1 MNYSKGQN
9 DSIVKDF
16 QAGKFYLFKANVSI
30 FPLLEFTLSCEPTT
44 PNPELD
50 YSWSVVPK
58 FIYDAIDVVRIV
70 ITIKDGTVA
79 HFTRSVLPDNDRYS
93 IHFVIRFEWEKKGYG
108 SIIAEKEL
116 IEKLNGLIASHTDRS
131 HVINPVKEIEAIFTF
146 VDNSL
151 NNKQETKM
159 NNIIGVLEELSSSQY
174 AITSTF
180 INYWQ
185 GGENGSAPST
195 YKLFFDGTT
204 EIPVTGAVKTNI
216 ELAFGED
223 GSLYA
228 ECSVK
233 KIEGCQNRVELSIST
248 SPLKLSNDTAFN
260 KMVNKLPQLIG
271 HFIRKLNSGASGQVQ
286 QVSLSTLTRAL
297 VSLIKEK
304 MISVPKLDL
313 SFTEQTLRQYVKDWD
328 DGKSVSHAVGWNRKD
343 IFAATYRAKIT
354 LSELSNTQ
362 VDIALDTLK
371 ERIPA
376 MKENKPAQIFHIS
389 PEYTKYGFTFTFS
402 YYYGD

>member
-1 MNYSKGQN
+1 MNHSKGQN

-16 QAGKFYLFKANVSI
+16 QAGKFYLFKANVSY
-30 FPLLEFTLSCEPTT
+30 FPFLEFTLSCEPTT

-50 YSWSVVPK
+50 YSWSVPK
-58 FIYDAIDVVRIV
+58 FISDAIDQVRIDIV
-70 ITIKDGTVA
+70 IKDGTVT

-93 IHFVIRFEWEKKGYG
+93 IHFVIRFEWEKKSYVGV
-108 SIIAEKEL
+108 APEKEL
-116 IEKLNGLIASHTDRS
+116 IEKLNKLIVSNMDRS
-131 HVINPVKEIEAIFTF
+131 HVINPVEEIEAIFTF

-151 NNKQETKM
+151 SNKQETKM
-159 NNIIGVLEELSSSQY
+159 KDIVATLEDLNAPHLAVTSVLTNYQQGKDNNVSPIAYNITFDDARYLIGSS
-174 AITSTF
+174 
-180 INYWQ
+180 
-185 GGENGSAPST
+185 
-195 YKLFFDGTT
+195 
-204 EIPVTGAVKTNI
+204 AVKTDI
-216 ELAFGED
+216 ELSFGED

-228 ECSVK
+228 EYSVK

-286 QVSLSTLTRAL
+286 QVSLITLTRAL

>member
-16 QAGKFYLFKANVSI
+16 QAGKFYLFKANVSYSP
-30 FPLLEFTLSCEPTT
+30 FPKFTLSCEPTT
-44 PNPELD
+44 PNPELE
-50 YSWSVVPK
+50 YSWSVPK
-58 FIYDAIDVVRIV
+58 FISGAIDQVCIDIV
-70 ITIKDGTVA
+70 IKDGTVT
-79 HFTRSVLPDNDRYS
+79 HFTRPVLPDNDRYS
-93 IHFVIRFEWEKKGYG
+93 IHFDIRFEWQKKGYVG
-108 SIIAEKEL
+108 VASEKEL
-116 IEKLNGLIASHTDRS
+116 IEKLNRLITSYMSRS
-131 HVINPVKEIEAIFTF
+131 HVINPVEEIEAIFTF

-151 NNKQETKM
+151 SNKQETKM
-159 NNIIGVLEELSSSQY
+159 KDIVATLEDLNAPHLAVTSALTNYRRSKDNNVSPIAYSITFDDARDVIGSSAVRKDVELS
-174 AITSTF
+174 
-180 INYWQ
+180 
-185 GGENGSAPST
+185 
-195 YKLFFDGTT
+195 
-204 EIPVTGAVKTNI
+204 
-216 ELAFGED
+216 FGED

-228 ECSVK
+228 EYSVER
-233 KIEGCQNRVELSIST
+233 IGGNRDKVILSICF
-248 SPLKLSNDTAFN
+248 PPVKPPNDTIFN
-260 KMVNKLPQLIG
+260 KMINKLPQLIG
-271 HFIRKLNSGASGQVQ
+271 HFIRKLNSGASDQVQ

-304 MISVPKLDL
+304 MVSVPKLDL
-313 SFTEQTLRQYVKDWD
+313 SFTEQTLRHYVKDWD

-343 IFAATYRAKIT
+343 IFAATYCAKIT

-376 MKENKPAQIFHIS
+376 MKESKPAQIFHIS